1 MKTTYNSL
9 SNEDFLLRLQKYDD
23 SIPLEKYKGI
33 HHYMRFK
40 CKIIFFMVNT
50 VLTVVTKKF
59 W

>member
-40 CKIIFFMVNT
+40 CKNNHIWKAQPNNIFHG
-50 VLTVVTKKF
+50 
-59 W
+59 

>member
-40 CKIIFFMVNT
+40 CKNNHIWKGRKNEGIFI
-50 VLTVVTKKF
+50 
-59 W
+59 